1 MHFDISSRLRFIDLI
16 LSIFLQKDKILKS
29 YSCNKNVKHLYLCRS
44 CHAFVIQAFPIS
56 VLVILGKF
64 S

>member
-1 MHFDISSRLRFIDLI
+1 MAVRMDYPPVHTHKPNYNLHFEAHSF
-16 LSIFLQKDKILKS
+16 
-29 YSCNKNVKHLYLCRS
+29 NKQDYTFYLCRS